1 MSLKE
6 SLHEDWKQALKSK
19 DKFKATTISMARAA
33 ILLKEK
39 TDGLVLDD
47 NQVIDIISKQV
58 KQGHESIVEFE
69 KGNRQ
74 DLVDQCNGEI
84 EILLS
89 YLPKQLS
96 EEEIT
101 EVVRE
106 SIEEVDAKSMKDM
119 RSLMAV
125 LSPKIKGKADGKLVN
140 QIVKQFLNK

>member
-6 SLHEDWKQALKSK
+6 RLHEDWKQALKSK

-39 TDGLVLDD
+39 TDGVVLDD
-47 NQVIDIISKQV
+47 NQVIGIISKQV
-58 KQGHESIVEFE
+58 KQGHESILEFK

-74 DLVDQCNGEI
+74 DLVDQNNAEI

-101 EVVRE
+101 AIVSE
-106 SIEEVDAKSMKDM
+106 SITQVGANSMKDM
-119 RSLMAV
+119 KSLMSV
-125 LSPKIKGKADGKLVN
+125 LGPKTKGKADGKLVN
-140 QIVKQFLNK
+140 QIVKKFLNK

>member
-6 SLHEDWKQALKSK
+6 RLHEDWKQALKSK

-39 TDGLVLDD
+39 TDGSVLEDT
-47 NQVIDIISKQV
+47 QVIDIISKQV
-58 KQGHESIVEFE
+58 KMGNESISEFK

-74 DLVDQCNGEI
+74 DLVDQSNAEI

-89 YLPKQLS
+89 YLPQQLS

-101 EVVRE
+101 KIVRE
-106 SIEEVDAKSMKDM
+106 SIDEVEAKSMKDM
-119 RSLMAV
+119 RSLMSV
-125 LSPKIKGKADGKLVN
+125 LGPKTKGKADGKLVN